1 MQHAIL
7 RTRRSDRVMCD
18 ALRELFKDELEDAHQ
33 EGIKMGE
40 DRLKL
45 LCTKLE
51 QDGRREE
58 LFQALN
64 NPESLKK
71 CLKNYMKNMD

>member
-33 EGIKMGE
+33 EGIKMGK

-71 CLKNYMKNMD
+71 LYEEYGLA

>member
-1 MQHAIL
+1 
-7 RTRRSDRVMCD
+7 MCD
-18 ALRELFKDELEDAHQ
+18 ALKELFKDELEDARK
-33 EGIKMGE
+33 EGE
-40 DRLKL
+40 DRLKM

-71 CLKNYMKNMD
+71 LYKEYGLV